1 MGSDQYVT
9 PQEIFNGWWSSFL
22 FLGSWERRLWMFSQG
37 ESKYLCTEWV
47 WSPCMPLFIA
57 EHSRREVISWHFVL
71 SGWLGVCVQYAV
83 AAPFHFLSSEKPL
96 AGGIVIKSIYCCRD
110 GSFSSARVSSFFPSV
125 RQIFIF
131 SWLNG
136 FNLLPYCSVKWKKKW
151 CRQAGRQH
159 CAGTWAVYS
168 AGYSVPIKTMSSQR
182 RRCFSLRRL
191 RIAFG
196 IMWVV

>member
-1 MGSDQYVT
+1 MDGDQYVA

-22 FLGSWERRLWMFSQG
+22 FLGSWERRLWMCSQG

-131 SWLNG
+131 GWLNG
-136 FNLLPYCSVKWKKKW
+136 FNLLPYCSVKWKKNGAD
-151 CRQAGRQH
+151 RPDGNIVPGLGRFILQAIVCLLKQWVHSG
-159 CAGTWAVYS
+159 ADASPWGTYASPLV
-168 AGYSVPIKTMSSQR
+168 
-182 RRCFSLRRL
+182 
-191 RIAFG
+191 
-196 IMWVV
+196 